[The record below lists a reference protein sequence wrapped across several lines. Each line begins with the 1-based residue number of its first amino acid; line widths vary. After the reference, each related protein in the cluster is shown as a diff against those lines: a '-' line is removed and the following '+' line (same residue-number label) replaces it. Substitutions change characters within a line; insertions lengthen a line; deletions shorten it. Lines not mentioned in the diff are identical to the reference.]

1 MILNTVIIKISGK
14 VYKTGYRH
22 FVKQMAGIYNIHG
35 NIQYYDKESV
45 LIEATANHKDLQ
57 HFLDYCRLGN
67 SDSQVKTLKLTPLSR
82 IPLPHFEIKN

>member
-22 FVKQMAGIYNIHG
+22 FVKQMAGVYKIHG
-35 NIQYYDKESV
+35 NIQYQDKESV

-57 HFLDYCRLGN
+57 HFIDYCRLGN
-67 SDSQVKTLKLTPLSR
+67 SDSQVKNIKLTEPLNVPSH
-82 IPLPHFEIKN
+82 HFEIKN